1 MTLTIYKLY
10 QFVID
15 KTTQRAER
23 HLHVRGFVDHGVS
36 VLKQRKAT
44 KVSKTTWNVVLGNY
58 KEIWETIWANTVVTI
73 FFICRFW
80 GSPFYG
86 VHVLLILKF
95 VMSHHYI
102 MYIVTAWITNNQ
114 MKPELWAYLSY
125 LFLLNASPPYDSK
138 SDIRAT
144 HYNSIKN

>member
-10 QFVID
+10 HFVID

-44 KVSKTTWNVVLGNY
+44 KESKTTWNVVLGNY
-58 KEIWETIWANTVVTI
+58 KEIWERIWTNTVVTI
-73 FFICRFW
+73 FFGRFW
-80 GSPFYG
+80 GSPFCSE
-86 VHVLLILKF
+86 HVLLILKF
-95 VMSHHYI
+95 VMSHHN
-102 MYIVTAWITNNQ
+102 IVTAWITNNQ

-125 LFLLNASPPYDSK
+125 LFLLNASPYDSK
-138 SDIRAT
+138 SDTWAT